1 MKLYLNANTDQVY
14 SALTNN
20 AITSFSNTIEK
31 LQHKTF
37 SFMSDNFVLLT
48 KGILPK
54 ELRHWKTDDVFFP
67 VTLEIDFSNG
77 VNIPAFIITKND
89 DGNVELSSEL
99 TNLKEAPENTVA
111 AFVCGEIPLAYL
123 SAIIFENEENKV
135 RFRKPSPDL
144 WFPEEIYATMDDS
157 YSFADQG
164 LTVEIVCDL
173 SKCVDESLAIED
185 KISIVATVNK
195 RNRFKAMAYLAI
207 RETKKW
213 QMDNLKSNIDF
224 YVIDLLDDH
233 QGEQGLL
240 YKAFSDHLSSL
251 NSENADI
258 PTIGNIGEKENVI
271 LGTTELTLDKAVI
284 SEVIKWFYTFDKET
298 VTIDRESIEHIKATV
313 IKSTG
318 CGKATDLFD
327 VVAEFLT
334 STYMNPEKA
343 LAKLE
348 GHPVLK
354 ALMKFLDSSDND
366 AFMNRGCEDLN
377 QYERRYAY
385 MMFAALKGMRFVERE
400 WKSNF
405 ALEQRLEEL
414 AVSKFSNAMMISSI
428 PSVDDV
434 KLCSENKSVYGL
446 NFVCSYWMGRE
457 STLDILTKPENT
469 DKLQRFYDF
478 ISADK
483 TLKMEKLEC
492 FESPCVITVTCGDY
506 SEQISVTNIEELKK
520 EIKNAKWIS
529 AINKAVPKRTALD
542 IFLKKYVLNNVWYT
556 AVFEKYAEE
565 IQNICRG

>member
-1 MKLYLNANTDQVY
+1 
-14 SALTNN
+14 
-20 AITSFSNTIEK
+20 
-31 LQHKTF
+31 
-37 SFMSDNFVLLT
+37 
-48 KGILPK
+48 
-54 ELRHWKTDDVFFP
+54 
-67 VTLEIDFSNG
+67 
-77 VNIPAFIITKND
+77 
-89 DGNVELSSEL
+89 
-99 TNLKEAPENTVA
+99 
-111 AFVCGEIPLAYL
+111 
-123 SAIIFENEENKV
+123 
-135 RFRKPSPDL
+135 
-144 WFPEEIYATMDDS
+144 
-157 YSFADQG
+157 
-164 LTVEIVCDL
+164 
-173 SKCVDESLAIED
+173 
-185 KISIVATVNK
+185 
-195 RNRFKAMAYLAI
+195 
-207 RETKKW
+207 
-213 QMDNLKSNIDF
+213 
-224 YVIDLLDDH
+224 
-233 QGEQGLL
+233 
-240 YKAFSDHLSSL
+240 
-251 NSENADI
+251 
-258 PTIGNIGEKENVI
+258 
-271 LGTTELTLDKAVI
+271 
-284 SEVIKWFYTFDKET
+284 
-298 VTIDRESIEHIKATV
+298 
-313 IKSTG
+313 
-318 CGKATDLFD
+318 
-327 VVAEFLT
+327 
-334 STYMNPEKA
+334 
-343 LAKLE
+343 
-348 GHPVLK
+348 
-354 ALMKFLDSSDND
+354 
-366 AFMNRGCEDLN
+366 
-377 QYERRYAY
+377 